1 MENIIPGDGS
11 TAKETVHR
19 LKSTE
24 RDFNMAIKESSAQ
37 GNTKRAGKTN
47 EVLRKTTD
55 AGTAKP
61 DQNTIGK
68 TEKLNR
74 DPDEQ
79 DRLEARKQA
88 ERRKRRAQMREERIR
103 IARRQR
109 ILAAA
114 LVLILVL
121 AFVFA
126 GRQVLKHQAWAQS
139 TLSEKV
145 LGYKDLVKKYAKQE
159 KIEKYTDTLLA
170 IMMAETKGEGSD
182 VMQSSESKGLERN
195 SLGPEESIEQACIY
209 YAALIEIAHN
219 LDIKDDKALIQSY
232 NYGPGYLTY
241 IANNGK
247 KHTENLAIEYAK
259 EHSGGEKVRFMH
271 LYAIKKNGGW
281 IYKFGNMFYEAIVE
295 SYM

>member
-1 MENIIPGDGS
+1 MGNKINKNPDLQGLTE
-11 TAKETVHR
+11 EQR
-19 LKSTE
+19 L
-24 RDFNMAIKESSAQ
+24 
-37 GNTKRAGKTN
+37 
-47 EVLRKTTD
+47 
-55 AGTAKP
+55 
-61 DQNTIGK
+61 
-68 TEKLNR
+68 
-74 DPDEQ
+74 
-79 DRLEARKQA
+79 A
-88 ERRKRRAQMREERIR
+88 ERRKRRAQQRIR
-103 IARRQR
+103 REKALRRQK
-109 ILAAA
+109 ILALTLA
-114 LVLILVL
+114 VLFITL
-121 AFVFA
+121 FA
-126 GRQVLKHQAWAQS
+126 GEKILMHKAWAQS
-139 TLSEKV
+139 PLSEKV
-145 LGYKDLVKKYAKQE
+145 LAYKGTVKKYAKRE
-159 KIEKYTDTLLA
+159 KIEQYTDVLLA
-170 IMMAETKGEGSD
+170 IMMAETKGEHKD